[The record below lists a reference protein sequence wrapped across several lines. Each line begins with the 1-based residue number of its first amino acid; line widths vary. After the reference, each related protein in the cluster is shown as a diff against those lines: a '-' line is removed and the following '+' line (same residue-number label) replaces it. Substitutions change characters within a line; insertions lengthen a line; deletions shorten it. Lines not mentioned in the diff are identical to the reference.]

1 MNNSKFHHAAA
12 FSLFATVC
20 MAAGQLP
27 AESSSVTTV
36 YLSDSSNYGE
46 GKGFAG
52 AIWKYAD
59 GTLAGDEG
67 KIAPADQ
74 PKYDFVVW
82 KGRYFSPRINETI
95 TANRIVFGEVNG
107 TKGNMK
113 YRYDKEQWGVVFN
126 CAEGFVLANGR
137 IYNDVSGIKELPGEV
152 TVTALATEPFLLDAA
167 NAATG
172 KAGFLLPGKLVG
184 KAGTGLKIN
193 NGLAAD
199 GYSVTVS
206 DGSKY
211 CGNIDVSAT
220 NSNGQV
226 FEATLAVT
234 TLSAGNVRFARNC
247 TFEFAS
253 SAHASVANLVM
264 HDGSAVKFR
273 LPATPNLEPFLTV
286 GESITCEGEVRLSFD
301 ASALVLPVPNTVS
314 YPIARIPS
322 GSAESVVFRLE
333 TDGAPYKWPVLS
345 RTIDAE
351 TGDVVFFASFQPQIK
366 TAADAVGDGSSTDMS
381 LNADASSSMTN
392 AATWADGDIVHS
404 GAHYNFNLQHK
415 NIRTLWNPEGSYEF
429 PGASLTLGAKNVTF
443 ILASREVWCP
453 VFYAGNY
460 ENLKLYCAEASDVT
474 FHGDI
479 YTVYRNS
486 QEPEKN
492 LRIRI
497 YNNHCFTLDGELK
510 GSGDVLFMAGTSASS
525 FKGSQR
531 GDFVLAGKSEDF
543 SGKITLASDASADD
557 RKWSSS
563 EPYAH
568 VWYSNP
574 ACFGGPLDAFAYDA
588 LKIEEMSR
596 LITTNNVVFADATR
610 GLFLSGI
617 AQLETP
623 EATDSLTLLQPVT
636 VNGRV
641 YKQGAG
647 TLAMGGELKFLNAEN
662 ALVDT
667 PPDNAAKRTL
677 YVQGGVLKPLA
688 ADALNGLDIV
698 FSNSVNVAGVNM
710 ADVAIELDLD
720 TEDALLKAYGLRNT
734 KSSSPLALSLAGG
747 ATKVPVRLLSDRTS
761 ADGAFSVGVMT
772 VKSKIADETFA
783 KLDIRKPEGL
793 ASIHMSRKV
802 VPDAE
807 AGTSTL
813 VVTFKH
819 TGFGVVVR

>member
-1 MNNSKFHHAAA
+1 MNNSKFHHAIA
-12 FSLFATVC
+12 FSLLAAVF

-27 AESSSVTTV
+27 ATEASAGAKTTV
-36 YLSDSSNYGE
+36 YLKASANYQDSD
-46 GKGFAG
+46 KKPLGFAG
-52 AIWKYAD
+52 ATWVDANGSVVEIDNQANF
-59 GTLAGDEG
+59 
-67 KIAPADQ
+67 
-74 PKYDFVVW
+74 DFVVK
-82 KGRYFSPRINETI
+82 KGMYFSPQASGDGETI
-95 TANRIVFGEVNG
+95 TANSITFGEIDG
-107 TKGNMK
+107 SIGYMK
-113 YRYDKEQWGVVFN
+113 YRKNTQFL
-126 CAEGFVLANGR
+126 CAEGLFLANGY
-137 IYNDVSGIKELPGEV
+137 IYNDVSSANTIGGTV
-152 TVTALATEPFLLDAA
+152 TVTSPSYAPFELRPDSDLTA
-167 NAATG
+167 NAGFTFTG
-172 KAGFLLPGKLVG
+172 KFKGAS
-184 KAGTGLKIN
+184 GTGLRIRN
-193 NGLAAD
+193 PNVPA
-199 GYSVTVS
+199 YTVTFDDAS
-206 DGSKY
+206 EY
-211 CGNIDVSAT
+211 CGDIDISAT
-220 NSNGQV
+220 NANGAV
-226 FEATLAVT
+226 FGASLAVT

-264 HDGSAVKFR
+264 HDGSAMKFK

-286 GESITCEGEVRLSFD
+286 GESIACEGEVLLSFD
-301 ASALVLPVPNTVS
+301 ASALLEPTE
-314 YPIARIPS
+314 YPIVKIPA
-322 GSAESVVFRLE
+322 GNAESVAFRLK
-333 TDGAPYKWPVLS
+333 DGVPYTRPVLS
-345 RTIDAE
+345 RTVDAE
-351 TGDVVFFASFQPQIK
+351 TGDTIIRALFYPQIK
-366 TAADAVGDGSSTDMS
+366 TAEGATGDGSSTDMS
-381 LNADASSSMTN
+381 LDADASSSMTN
-392 AATWADGDIVHS
+392 AATWADGKAVHP

-429 PGASLTLGAKNVTF
+429 PGASLMLGAKNSTF

-486 QEPEKN
+486 QDQDEN
-492 LRIRI
+492 FRIRI

-510 GSGDVLFMAGTSASS
+510 GSGNVLLKAGTAADS
-525 FKGSQR
+525 FKGSHR
-531 GDFVLAGKSEDF
+531 GDFVLVRKSEDF
-543 SGKITLASDASADD
+543 LGKITLTSDASDKK
-557 RKWSSS
+557 REWSNA

-568 VWYSNP
+568 VWYADP

-588 LKIEEMSR
+588 LRIEKMAR
-596 LITTNNVVFADATR
+596 LITTNNVVFSDLTR

-647 TLAMGGELKFLNAEN
+647 TLAMGGELKFIDAEN
-662 ALVDT
+662 ARTDT
-667 PPDNAAKRTL
+667 PPDDAAKRTL

-698 FSNSVNVAGVNM
+698 FSNSVNVA
-710 ADVAIELDLD
+710 IELDLD

-734 KSSSPLALSLAGG
+734 KSTSPLTLSLAGG
-747 ATKVPVRLLSDRTS
+747 ATKVPVRLISARTS
-761 ADGAFSVGVMT
+761 ADEAFSVGVMT
-772 VKSKIADETFA
+772 VKSEIADETFA

-802 VPDAE
+802 ETDAA